1 MGLYLILLSRN
12 AHVAP
17 AVHGMAFACE
27 ERACSRAGWYTTC
40 IESFWLHLTGRE
52 SGIIWT

>member
-1 MGLYLILLSRN
+1 MGLYLILLRRN
-12 AHVAP
+12 THVAP

-40 IESFWLHLTGRE
+40 IGT
-52 SGIIWT
+52 